1 MAAKRDSTLDSEAQS
16 WIEAVIGEK
25 FPSGVS
31 YEDALKDG
39 VLLCK

>member
-1 MAAKRDSTLDSEAQS
+1 MAAKRDTGLDQQAQE

-25 FPSGVS
+25 FPKCS

-39 VLLCK
+39 ILLCK

>member
-1 MAAKRDSTLDSEAQS
+1 MAAKRDPELDQQAQQ

-25 FPSGVS
+25 FPSGP

-39 VLLCK
+39 ILLCK